1 MPLTSTTNLSGI
13 QVTSMATEAYFESR
27 QSFSLFTKK
36 RLWSGALSFKI
47 KTGYMRMTT
56 PFTPVW
62 WSIEDTATTKTK
74 LL

>member
-36 RLWSGALSFKI
+36 DCDPVLCLSKS
-47 KTGYMRMTT
+47 K
-56 PFTPVW
+56 PVTCAW
-62 WSIEDTATTKTK
+62 
-74 LL
+74 